1 MGVFFHGV
9 QLCGQLHEGRM
20 LKHLRNFAVLL
31 TRSPAGDADKGSFGS
46 YNALLDVLSQK
57 YLHPNIRK
65 QVWFLLEH

>member
-1 MGVFFHGV
+1 
-9 QLCGQLHEGRM
+9 M